1 MAAATLWLFNLYL
14 TGGTA
19 DALLRAQTVAFTGLI
34 ALEKMNVFN
43 FRTLREP
50 TATIGFFS
58 NPWLLLAWCL
68 ALGLQLCAVYVP
80 FLQYALHTIALDWRD
95 WGPIAAVALPVHLV
109 TEVVKWW
116 RWNRAGRRRSSSRAI
131 PSHSR

>member
-1 MAAATLWLFNLYL
+1 MAAATLWLFDRYL
-14 TGGTA
+14 SGGTA
-19 DALLRAQTVAFTGLI
+19 DAVLRAQTVAFTGLI

-50 TATIGFFS
+50 TAVIGFFS

-80 FLQYALHTIALDWRD
+80 FLQHALHTIPLDWRD
-95 WGPIAAVALPVHLV
+95 WGLIVAVALPVHMV
-109 TEVVKWW
+109 AEGVKWW
-116 RWNRAGRRRSSSRAI
+116 NWKRAGRQNLS
-131 PSHSR
+131 